1 MMASQLFGFVLS
13 YICLGLAVA
22 SPDAG
27 IVMLAVCS
35 MTAAVLTLFL
45 KEDLRRTN
53 RNKQDP
59 LLSGTNIK
67 FEVEDMDKPEAQ
79 IPVQPVITEQQ
90 AYDPDSMFHM
100 ARTVDIIRMSNPRV
114 SRPLTRNSSYDTR
127 DGARSTLKYS
137 SEKSQR

>member
-35 MTAAVLTLFL
+35 MTAAILTLFL

-79 IPVQPVITEQQ
+79 IPV
-90 AYDPDSMFHM
+90 
-100 ARTVDIIRMSNPRV
+100 
-114 SRPLTRNSSYDTR
+114 
-127 DGARSTLKYS
+127 
-137 SEKSQR
+137 